1 MHAGVP
7 VWYTAVVPLPLALPD
22 LLERLRNGYYR
33 HMEALQH
40 DASTIATNAQLYNG
54 AGSDVADTAAGEPT
68 GHLKSSHITKIPIIH
83 VIQKAD

>member
-1 MHAGVP
+1 MKCMHAGVP

-40 DASTIATNAQLYNG
+40 DASTIASNAQLYNG

-68 GHLKSSHITKIPIIH
+68 AHWSLEELSHRRDSH
-83 VIQKAD
+83 H